1 MIRTRRASLE
11 RIRQKIN
18 GRVRLVLHG
27 TNSFPEDVMQ
37 KCIKG
42 GVTKVNVNKLVLDDY
57 LVHLQEKGSTA
68 SLTTLNGGGSG

>member
-1 MIRTRRASLE
+1 MILTRRASLE

-42 GVTKVNVNKLVLDDY
+42 GVTKFNFYYCITVQRQSFFHYINY
-57 LVHLQEKGSTA
+57 R
-68 SLTTLNGGGSG
+68 